1 MKYHY
6 LLIATLGLVSAG
18 VAHTAEVAPPASRV
32 EIAFV
37 NPEKFTDAANEA
49 YASDRGREEVLAN
62 IKQHV
67 EKLARYYVADGEH
80 LELRFL
86 DIDLAGAFEP
96 WHGPRYDDIRIL
108 KEIYPPRMTVEF
120 RLLGAD
126 GKVISEGKR
135 DLSSPGYLMRIVLP
149 SSDSLRFDKEM
160 LGDWMRQEF
169 RRKA

>member
-1 MKYHY
+1 MKKHY

-18 VAHTAEVAPPASRV
+18 VSSAAEVAPSTSRV
-32 EIAFV
+32 EVVFIH
-37 NPEKFTDAANEA
+37 PEKFTDAADEA
-49 YASDRGREEVLAN
+49 YASDRGREDVLAN

-86 DIDLAGAFEP
+86 DIDLAGGFEP
-96 WHGPRYDDIRIL
+96 WHSPRYDDIRIL

-120 RLLGAD
+120 RLRGAD

-135 DLSSPGYLMRIVLP
+135 ELSSLGYLMRTVLP
-149 SSDSLRFDKEM
+149 TSDSLRFDKEM

-169 RRKA
+169 RRKS